1 MTKEN
6 YNLWSDFYDQDNNPT
21 RDLDHLVV
29 RKLIQQFKNK
39 KIIEIGCG
47 TGKNTVL
54 LSEVAD
60 QVLAIDFSKGMLEK
74 ARTKMREKNNVEF
87 ESADITEKWPCEDN
101 YYDVVMCS
109 LILEHIE
116 NIYFIFSE
124 ANRVLIESGEFFI
137 NEFHPFRQYQGK
149 KANFQKN
156 GKKIELEYFV
166 HDVSEFMNSGFSNN
180 FKLRR
185 LEEFR
190 DNNEDSI
197 PRLISFTFIKNSNKN
212 KNMNKIQ

>member
-6 YNLWSDFYDQDNNPT
+6 YNLWSDYYDRDNNPT

-39 KIIEIGCG
+39 NIIEIGCG

-54 LSEVAD
+54 LSEVAA
-60 QVLAIDFSKGMLEK
+60 QVLAIDFSEGLLEK
-74 ARTKMREKNNVEF
+74 ARIKMKDKKNVKF
-87 ESADITEKWPCEDN
+87 KFADITEKWPCEEN
-101 YYDVVMCS
+101 YYDVIICS
-109 LILEHIE
+109 LVLEHIK
-116 NIYFIFSE
+116 NIVFIFSE

-156 GKKIELEYFV
+156 GKKIELESYV
-166 HDVSEFMNSGFSNN
+166 HDVSEFINSGLKNN
-180 FKLRR
+180 FELKRMD
-185 LEEFR
+185 EYR
-190 DNNEDSI
+190 DNNKEPI
-197 PRLISFTFIKNSNKN
+197 PRLISFTFIKNK
-212 KNMNKIQ
+212 